1 MRSGAKT
8 LGNDRFSYIEDDF
21 IVKNPSFSKQRKQIA
36 AIEIGHFDRRSRP
49 RSTFASA
56 IGVSLYPARRSTV
69 RSVSEMRI
77 PAAIPITFK
86 AFLPKRSDKAI
97 PPNAPNAKNTNEVRP
112 AG

>member
-1 MRSGAKT
+1 MRSGTKT
-8 LGNDRFSYIEDDF
+8 LENDHFCYTEDDF
-21 IVKNPSFSKQRKQIA
+21 VIKNPSFLKRRRQIA
-36 AIEIGHFDRRSRP
+36 AIEIGHFDRCSRP

-56 IGVSLYPARRSTV
+56 IGVSFYPARRSTV

-97 PPNAPNAKNTNEVRP
+97 PPNAPNAKNTNDVGP